1 MVLAKFSPFS
11 GQGEAWEHVRLGAAC
26 NVQGPRKHRRGPSS
40 IQLNSFSNQELP
52 LGLRQRGIGPLLEAF
67 LQVQA
72 AEEDVLRLKASDLA
86 ARTGTR
92 LAFNATPSET
102 CTQCPLA
109 ASQLA
114 EAFGAVRR
122 TSHPRPRPLRG
133 PPTASP
139 QAPGSHKP
147 VPHSSRLVEPQC
159 QCLGGVGPQQG
170 EQQLEGWQ
178 RQGEVRQPPPV
189 RVKAQRRQ
197 VEAQRC
203 QGQALEVPLDRRIC

>member
-1 MVLAKFSPFS
+1 MFKTPQGRPWPFFNS
-11 GQGEAWEHVRLGAAC
+11 VEFI
-26 NVQGPRKHRRGPSS
+26 S
-40 IQLNSFSNQELP
+40 IQERP
-52 LGLRQRGIGPLLEAF
+52 HGLRQGALGHCWKHSSRF
-67 LQVQA
+67 KQ
-72 AEEDVLRLKASDLA
+72 LKKTSSGGKPPTNA
-86 ARTGTR
+86 ARTATR

-133 PPTASP
+133 RPTASP

-189 RVKAQRRQ
+189 RV
-197 VEAQRC
+197 EAQRC
-203 QGQALEVPLDRRIC
+203 QGQALE